1 MKFFF
6 YDFVENIKAPS
17 NFVTKVM
24 ISLDS
29 TIYNTGEQIVRMGQ
43 PIDSIIFFVQ
53 GGADMI
59 G

>member
-1 MKFFF
+1 MRFFF
-6 YDFVENIKAPS
+6 HDYHDNIKAPS

-29 TIYNTGEQIVRMGQ
+29 TIYDCGEQIVKRNQ
-43 PIDSIIFFVQ
+43 PIDSIIFFIQ

>member
-6 YDFVENIKAPS
+6 FDFVENIKAPS
-17 NFVTKVM
+17 NFLTKVM

-29 TIYNTGEQIVRMGQ
+29 TIYNSGEKIISMGQ
-43 PIDSIIFFVQ
+43 PIDSIIFFIQ
-53 GGADMI
+53 GGAEMI

>member
-6 YDFVENIKAPS
+6 HDYLDNIKAPS

-29 TIYNTGEQIVRMGQ
+29 TIYNSGEQIVRRGQ
-43 PIDSIIFFVQ
+43 PMDSIIFFIQ
-53 GGADMI
+53 GGANMI